1 MQIRISRTRRT
12 LLSLVWF
19 AAESIGRFL
28 YKPYLRSQQRKQAK
42 LLSAT
47 VQAAIK
53 KPSTPIATF
62 QPTSELK
69 PIEQEM
75 LKVAE
80 IAAEQIQ
87 APILLP
93 PAAPPTV
100 EAIPEPAPI
109 VATEPEAIVVAEP
122 EATVAI
128 IPTGQTELSYE
139 TTGQETQ
146 DTTVQPESQ
155 ISRSEL
161 VLALLDEA
169 WGLGHTTY
177 PQLISYVKEQTGT
190 GCSRRTIA
198 SWKAKRG
205 LA

>member
-1 MQIRISRTRRT
+1 MQLPISRTRKT

-47 VQAAIK
+47 VQSAIK
-53 KPSTPIATF
+53 QPSTAIATF
-62 QPTSELK
+62 QPTTELK

-80 IAAEQIQ
+80 VAAEQM
-87 APILLP
+87 PILLP
-93 PAAPPTV
+93 AAAPPV
-100 EAIPEPAPI
+100 IGAIPEPT
-109 VATEPEAIVVAEP
+109 VAVEPEAITVAELESVGVEP
-122 EATVAI
+122 IAV
-128 IPTGQTELSYE
+128 GQPELSCE
-139 TTGQETQ
+139 TTETQ
-146 DTTVQPESQ
+146 DTTAQPESQ

-177 PQLISYVKEQTGT
+177 PKLISYVKEQTGT

-198 SWKAKRG
+198 SWKEKRG